1 MTSTMAPTA
10 VFASVTTHTGDD
22 VEENI
27 SVETESSAA
36 PNNAKF
42 GPHHGRTL
50 HKKKS
55 SNDLRDE
62 FYQASFEA
70 SQLLQSK
77 EGELASPTS

>member
-1 MTSTMAPTA
+1 MTSTMASTA
-10 VFASVTTHTGDD
+10 VLAGDN

-27 SVETESSAA
+27 SVETEAPAA
-36 PNNAKF
+36 PNNATL
-42 GPHHGRTL
+42 GHHHGRTL

-62 FYQASFEA
+62 FYQSSFKA

-77 EGELASPTS
+77 EGGLASSTS